1 MNPGV
6 LFILFFAILGFV
18 GFAGALVERRRV
30 RRNGQLI
37 IEQEDPGYR
46 ASGKTYVARIVPDV
60 ALDEEHKYFIEDISQ
75 IPDAFHRR
83 IAAKELDKII
93 TFWCNCRYG
102 ANRWTVEE
110 DIYSPA
116 HVDE

>member
-18 GFAGALVERRRV
+18 GFAGALVERRRS
-30 RRNGQLI
+30 RFKAQLI

-46 ASGKTYVARIVPDV
+46 ASGKTYVARIVPDK
-60 ALDEEHKYFIEDISQ
+60 ALDEEYKYFIDDISQ
-75 IPDAFHRR
+75 IPNDFHRR

>member
-1 MNPGV
+1 MNPGH
-6 LFILFFAILGFV
+6 LFIFFLPLLGIV
-18 GFAGALVERRRV
+18 ALAGAMYERRRI
-30 RRNGQLI
+30 RRNGQFI

-60 ALDEEHKYFIEDISQ
+60 ALDEEHKYFIDDISQ

-83 IAAKELDKII
+83 IAAKELDKVI

-110 DIYSPA
+110 DVYAPA